1 VPELEAREIE
11 CFLVLGEEL
20 HFGRTAE
27 RLYLSQS
34 RVSQLL
40 RSLESRIGG
49 RLVERTSRRVR
60 LTPLGAG
67 LRDELAPAYTAL
79 LDAVDAARAR
89 ARGVGGVLR
98 IGFVGS
104 LDEDLAGL
112 VRAFER
118 DHPGCEV
125 RTVEVPLAD
134 PFGQVR
140 DGDVDAAIVLAP
152 VREPGLA
159 SGPVFSEAPLSLAVP
174 ARHPLADRP
183 SVPAEELAGHPLIR
197 IAGPAPRYWREAQSP
212 RLTPGG
218 RAIPSGPAAGT
229 IQEALALVAA
239 GRGAMPLCVPTARR
253 HVRGD
258 VVFVPLTGLPDSALT
273 LVWHRDRAT
282 ARVRAF
288 ARAVAEGTA
297 QDRAPAAAAE
307 SGAAVRA
314 RSGAVRRPATPA
326 PAGPGTS
333 SRAGR
338 GR

>member
-1 VPELEAREIE
+1 MPQLEARELE
-11 CFLVLGEEL
+11 CFLVLSEEL

-40 RSLESRIGG
+40 RALEQRIGA

-60 LTPLGAG
+60 LTPLGAA
-67 LRDELAPAYTAL
+67 LRDDLRPAYAAL
-79 LDAVDAARAR
+79 LDVVDEARAR

-98 IGFVGS
+98 IGFLGS
-104 LDEDLAGL
+104 LDENLAGL

-125 RTVEVPLAD
+125 HTVEMPLAD
-134 PFGQVR
+134 PFGPVLG
-140 DGDVDAAIVLAP
+140 GDVDAAIVLTP

-159 SGPVFSEAPLSLAVP
+159 LGPVFSEAPLSLAVP

-183 SVPAEELAGHPLIR
+183 SVCAEDLAGHTLVR

-212 RLTPGG
+212 PLTPGG
-218 RAIPSGPAAGT
+218 REIPAGPAVST
-229 IQEALALVAA
+229 VQEALAMVAA
-239 GRGAMPLCVPTARR
+239 GRGAMPLCLPTARR
-253 HVRGD
+253 HARGD

-282 ARVRAF
+282 AGLRAF
-288 ARAVAEGTA
+288 AEAVAEG
-297 QDRAPAAAAE
+297 
-307 SGAAVRA
+307 A
-314 RSGAVRRPATPA
+314 RG
-326 PAGPGTS
+326 
-333 SRAGR
+333 
-338 GR
+338 

>member
-1 VPELEAREIE
+1 MPELEARELE

-40 RSLESRIGG
+40 RSLESRIGA

-60 LTPLGAG
+60 LTPLGAS

-79 LDAVDAARAR
+79 LDAVEAARAR
-89 ARGVGGVLR
+89 ARGVDGVLR

-104 LDEDLAGL
+104 LDEELAGL

-140 DGDVDAAIVLAP
+140 SGDVDAAIVLAP
-152 VREPGLA
+152 VLEPGLV
-159 SGPVFSEAPLSLAVP
+159 SGPAFSEAPLSLAVP

-183 SVPAEELAGHPLIR
+183 SVPAEDLAGHPLIR

-212 RLTPGG
+212 ATTPGG
-218 RAIPSGPAAGT
+218 RAIPSGPAVGT

-253 HVRGD
+253 HARGD

-273 LVWHRDRAT
+273 LVRHRDRAT

-288 ARAVAEGTA
+288 AQAVAEGVRG
-297 QDRAPAAAAE
+297 RAPRD
-307 SGAAVRA
+307 SGARP
-314 RSGAVRRPATPA
+314 PATPA
-326 PAGPGTS
+326 REGPGTS
-333 SRAGR
+333 SRAGP